1 MSLVRG
7 HVANTG
13 VSMSQR
19 ETNLLWMKDILD
31 HLRSC
36 RNQLEWAQDHQAIS
50 VLTEA
55 MLRDLDCCRRLC
67 ETLRGRLAY
76 QAAS

>member
-1 MSLVRG
+1 
-7 HVANTG
+7 
-13 VSMSQR
+13 MSQR
-19 ETNLLWMKDILD
+19 ETNLLWMKDVLD

-36 RNQLEWAQDHQAIS
+36 RNQLEWAQDQQAIV

-67 ETLRGRLAY
+67 EKLRDRVAL